1 VRARLGLIEIAAREF
16 HGQPLVTSAL
26 VDLSKDASSLPL
38 ELLEPAL
45 APVLA
50 DDASPKAQALAYFIR
65 GMARCAQN
73 EWAGWQAGRPDLELV
88 LQKYPTEDIAKRAQD
103 LLASLLA
110 VWPGTP
116 APDFR
121 GSDQDGVAFKLGD
134 YSGFICVIDFGT
146 SQEGL
151 TAEDIARRREAQKPF
166 KGRPFR
172 WIGGVCE
179 GLNPRAFHENLGAAG
194 VDWRCAILGSR
205 GSDVP
210 GLWSIQF
217 MPAVFVVDGEGIIRG
232 RNLPW
237 AEQQALIEKLVSEV
251 EAKRQKK

>member
-1 VRARLGLIEIAAREF
+1 
-16 HGQPLVTSAL
+16 
-26 VDLSKDASSLPL
+26 
-38 ELLEPAL
+38 
-45 APVLA
+45 
-50 DDASPKAQALAYFIR
+50 
-65 GMARCAQN
+65 
-73 EWAGWQAGRPDLELV
+73 
-88 LQKYPTEDIAKRAQD
+88 
-103 LLASLLA
+103 
-110 VWPGTP
+110 
-116 APDFR
+116 
-121 GSDQDGVAFKLGD
+121 
-134 YSGFICVIDFGT
+134 
-146 SQEGL
+146 
-151 TAEDIARRREAQKPF
+151 
-166 KGRPFR
+166 
-172 WIGGVCE
+172 VCE